1 MIVAKGKGVM
11 NPNMWQPHDL
21 WWVSTIRS
29 LVILALL
36 IGGAILITRMIVNRS
51 PSHTAGAPRPAAP
64 SSEALRILEERFA
77 KGEIDET
84 EFRAR
89 RDALRS

>member
-1 MIVAKGKGVM
+1 MRSY
-11 NPNMWQPHDL
+11 MWERHDL
-21 WWVSTIRS
+21 WWVGTIRS

-36 IGGAILITRMIVNRS
+36 IGGAILITRMIVNRA
-51 PSHTAGAPRPAAP
+51 PSHAGGAPRPAAP

-77 KGEIDET
+77 RGEIDET

>member
-1 MIVAKGKGVM
+1 MRSY
-11 NPNMWQPHDL
+11 MWERHDL
-21 WWVSTIRS
+21 WWAGTIRS

-36 IGGAILITRMIVNRS
+36 IGGAVLITRMIVNRS
-51 PSHTAGAPRPAAP
+51 PSHTAGAPRPVAP

-77 KGEIDET
+77 RGEIDET

>member
-1 MIVAKGKGVM
+1 M
-11 NPNMWQPHDL
+11 NPHMWQPNDL
-21 WWVSTIRS
+21 WWVSTVRS
-29 LVILALL
+29 LVVLALL
-36 IGGAILITRMIVNRS
+36 IGGAILITRMIVNRP
-51 PSHTAGAPRPAAP
+51 PSHTAGAARPAAP
-64 SSEALRILEERFA
+64 SSEAMQILEERFA